1 MFWENVIHSH
11 NIIFSI
17 KEIQYKIT
25 RNEEMIRMCSRSMQ
39 NFFHIFPLQ
48 ILSISELFYSYWFL
62 IKTYYFKNLE
72 DIYFFCIKNTIF
84 YLSRISINRHE
95 NRFTFFMSVVKVF
108 YFLSLKNE
116 IIVFITTL
124 SIPNFATES

>member
-1 MFWENVIHSH
+1 
-11 NIIFSI
+11 
-17 KEIQYKIT
+17 
-25 RNEEMIRMCSRSMQ
+25 MQ